1 MSQPDPFTAQQR
13 RAIERRGVSVVLSS
27 GAGCG
32 KTHVLTGRYLSHLQD
47 DGVEVG
53 QVVAITF
60 TDRAAREMRDRIR
73 KAITTAL
80 HPAEDPARWRKHL
93 RDLETAPICTI
104 HSFCGNLLRQHAVLA
119 GLDPRFEIL
128 EDVLAANL
136 RTEAMKAALHT
147 LLLES
152 GAAGG
157 ALRELVIL
165 YGWPAVCAAVEELVL
180 ANDLPAWD
188 RWLARSPDQIAAEWT
203 GTKRDAL
210 RKEWVDYLVAASP
223 PIAHCLNLLRTVR
236 TADAEM
242 TGTIAR
248 ILADTPRLATD
259 PDPASLVDELHQCAR
274 VGKKG
279 AKAWGNEAEYR
290 AVQKALTDYREKL
303 PEKMALFLEQPEDL
317 SEAIRVGQGFVRV
330 AREVVRAY
338 QERKHRAAVVD
349 FQDLL
354 VLTRDLLKQ
363 HPDAREALQER
374 FHFILL
380 DELQDTDPVQMEL
393 VELLCGAGIR
403 DGKLFAVGDSKQ
415 SIYRFR
421 GADVVLF
428 ESLQRSVGNEGRL
441 SLSANFRSQP
451 GVLDF
456 VNALCVARF
465 PSYEPLQPH
474 HPSVRDEPCVEFLW
488 SVPGPDEEKLAV
500 SEIRRREAEAIAGRI
515 AELLADGG
523 PRIYQPPTG
532 DLRPVQPKD
541 IALLFRSMSNVGIYE
556 AALRRQGL
564 DYYLVGGRAFFAQQE
579 IYDLLNLLR
588 CLENPDDSLALAGTL
603 RSPFCCLSD
612 EALFVLGLHRD
623 GLWAGLHDEERF
635 AKVPADQ
642 KPAVLRARNL
652 LGRCRPLKDR
662 LPIARLIGE
671 VLAESGYDAALQ
683 FEFLGERKLANLW
696 KLLDMARTFDRSGLF
711 GLADFIRQLG
721 DQVQRQPREE
731 QAATQPENADV
742 IKLMSIHQA
751 KGLEFPVV
759 FVPDM
764 GSAARGGQFAFARW
778 HGRYGCL
785 VRPPSEDDPAPFSD
799 FGWRLG
805 AAADTLADWAEDLR
819 ILYVACTRARDLLVL
834 SAGFAEPLPADT
846 STDMPVPLK
855 SPSSWVLALGERFHL
870 RSGRCLA
877 PDVSEEKRP
886 AVRVHVVEGE
896 RAFEHA
902 VPKRTATAPER
913 DLTPNPSAPR
923 QPPPL
928 AGGSVISLTAL
939 EWLGR
944 LANERS
950 GAESLF
956 GESER
961 GPSRLDQSIAVLA
974 AENGS
979 ANRRWITPQRSPPFN
994 IDCPAVRR
1002 DAILR
1007 SVLGRWALS
1016 DRDGWQTL
1024 LVDAVD
1030 EVRDRGDTSPIVEE
1044 LGPLLRTFADSEIR
1058 EQLVAAPICRR
1069 EVDYLLDGAAAMETL
1084 AMPIG
1089 PRDAPLPLLR
1099 GVIDFLWQDQNGDWH
1114 LLAVEPGEDR
1124 FRIDPWY
1131 GRKPYLTVQAWA
1143 VREQLGRAP
1152 LSLALFD
1159 LNENRIERVDGRK
1172 LHYPSAFGR
1181 VRDALAALLHL
1192 LPQQNRL

>member
-1 MSQPDPFTAQQR
+1 MSQPDPFTEQQR
-13 RAIERRGVSVVLSS
+13 RAIDQRNVSVVLSS

-73 KAITTAL
+73 KAITRAV
-80 HPAEDPARWRKHL
+80 HPAEDAARWRKHL

-119 GLDPRFEIL
+119 GLDPRFEII
-128 EDVLAANL
+128 ENVLAANL
-136 RTEAMKAALHT
+136 RTEAMKSALHM
-147 LLLES
+147 LLLDGGE
-152 GAAGG
+152 AGED
-157 ALRELVIL
+157 LRELVIL
-165 YGWPAVCAAVEELVL
+165 YGWRGVCAAVEELVL
-180 ANDLPAWD
+180 PNDVSAWD
-188 RWLARSPDQIAAEWT
+188 RWLSRSSDQIAAEWV
-203 GTKRDAL
+203 GPERDAL

-236 TADAEM
+236 APDPEM
-242 TGTIAR
+242 RPSIAL
-248 ILADTPRLATD
+248 ILADTPRLAIA

-279 AKAWGNEAEYR
+279 AKAWGSEAEYR
-290 AVQKALTDYREKL
+290 AVQRALTDYREKL
-303 PEKMALFLEQPEDL
+303 PEKMALFLEQREDL
-317 SEAIRVGQGFVRV
+317 SEAVRVGQRFVRV
-330 AREVVRAY
+330 ARDVVRAY
-338 QERKHRAAVVD
+338 QERKRRAAVVD

-354 VLTRDLLKQ
+354 VLTRDLLRQ
-363 HPDAREALQER
+363 HADVREALQER

-393 VELLCGAGIR
+393 VELLCGSGMR
-403 DGKLFAVGDSKQ
+403 NGKLFAVGDFKQ

-428 ESLQRSVGNEGRL
+428 ESLQRSVADEGRL
-441 SLSANFRSQP
+441 SLSTNFRSQP

-456 VNALCVARF
+456 VNALCAARF
-465 PSYEPLQPH
+465 PNYEPLQPH
-474 HPSVRDEPCVEFLW
+474 HPSINQEPCVEFLW
-488 SVPGPDEEKLAV
+488 SVPGPDDGKLPV
-500 SEIRRREAEAIAGRI
+500 SEIRRREADAIAGRI
-515 AELLADGG
+515 AELLADGR
-523 PRIYQPPTG
+523 PRIYQPATG
-532 DLRPVQPKD
+532 DLRAVQPKD

-623 GLWAGLHDEERF
+623 GLWAGLHDDERF
-635 AKVPADQ
+635 AKVPTDQ
-642 KPAVLRARNL
+642 QPAVLRARKL
-652 LGRCRPLKDR
+652 LGRCRALKDR
-662 LPIARLIGE
+662 LPIAQLIGE
-671 VLAESGYDAALQ
+671 VLADSGYDAALQ

-764 GSAARGGQFAFARW
+764 ASVARGSQFAAARW

-785 VRPPSEDDPAPFSD
+785 VRPPSEDDPPPFSD

-846 STDMPVPLK
+846 VTDMPMPLK
-855 SPSSWVLALGERFHL
+855 SPSSWMLTFGERFHL

-877 PDVSEEKRP
+877 PDVPEVNRP
-886 AVRVHVVEGE
+886 IVRVHMVEGE
-896 RAFEHA
+896 KPFEHA
-902 VPKRTATAPER
+902 VRKRPATASEPE
-913 DLTPNPSAPR
+913 LTPNPSVPR
-923 QPPPL
+923 QPPL
-928 AGGSVISLTAL
+928 LGRGAVISLPAL

-944 LANERS
+944 VANERS
-950 GAESLF
+950 STESLF
-956 GESER
+956 AESGGR
-961 GPSRLDQSIAVLA
+961 IARPDQLSAMLA

-979 ANRRWITPQRSPPFN
+979 AHRRWISPHGPPPCN

-1002 DAILR
+1002 DGILR
-1007 SVLGRWALS
+1007 SVLARWPLS

-1024 LVDAVD
+1024 LVDAAE
-1030 EVRDRGDTSPIVEE
+1030 EVCGHGDTSPIVEE
-1044 LGPLLRTFADSEIR
+1044 LGRLLRTFADSEIR
-1058 EQLVAAPICRR
+1058 EELVAASVCRR
-1069 EVDYLLDGAAAMETL
+1069 QVEYLVDGAAAMEML
-1084 AMPIG
+1084 DMPMS
-1089 PRDAPLPLLR
+1089 PRDIPLPLLR
-1099 GVIDFLWQDQNGDWH
+1099 GIIEFLWQDQNGDWH

-1143 VREQLGRAP
+1143 VREQLGKAP
-1152 LSLALFD
+1152 LSVALCD
-1159 LNENRIERVDGRK
+1159 LNENRIERVDGRR
-1172 LHYPSAFGR
+1172 LHYPSAFAR
-1181 VRDALAALLHL
+1181 VRDVLAALLRQ
-1192 LPQQNRL
+1192 LPQQNRP